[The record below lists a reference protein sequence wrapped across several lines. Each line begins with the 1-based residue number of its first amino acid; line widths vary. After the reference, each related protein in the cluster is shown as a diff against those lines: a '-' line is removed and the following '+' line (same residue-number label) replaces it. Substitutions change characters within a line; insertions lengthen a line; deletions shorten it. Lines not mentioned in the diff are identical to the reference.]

1 MVRPKTSKPGSKRAR
16 NPQEGYNIK
25 ARVWIEKDGE
35 LYLGWG
41 RVLLLEKLDKLGS
54 IAAAAR
60 EMKLTYRNAWLW
72 IDSMNRLAPS
82 PLVEK
87 TIGGEGGGRTILTEE
102 GQKAVKLYR
111 NLQNRLRKIIE
122 QDAKLSS
129 STTGKQV

>member
-1 MVRPKTSKPGSKRAR
+1 MVKPKTARPGSKRVR
-16 NPQEGYNIK
+16 NPQEGYSTK

-72 IDSMNRLAPS
+72 IDAMNRLAPS

-87 TIGGEGGGRTILTEE
+87 SIGGGGGGHATLTEE
-102 GQKAVKLYR
+102 GHKAIKLYR
-111 NLQNRLRKIIE
+111 DLRLRMNKI
-122 QDAKLSS
+122 
-129 STTGKQV
+129 V

>member
-1 MVRPKTSKPGSKRAR
+1 MVRPKTSKPGSKRAHTV
-16 NPQEGYNIK
+16 QEGYNIK

-87 TIGGEGGGRTILTEE
+87 TIGGEGGGSTILTEE
-102 GQKAVKLYR
+102 GQKAIKQYR
-111 NLQNRLRKIIE
+111 GLQRRLRKIIE
-122 QDAKLSS
+122 KGTELSPS
-129 STTGKQV
+129 SAGKSV